1 MGGIFGSEAPPP
13 PAPPAEPPPSPDT
26 ATARARS
33 EREAADLL
41 AKRRGRASTVLSTGL
56 MAGEEEPKTASRK
69 LLGS

>member
-1 MGGIFGSEAPPP
+1 
-13 PAPPAEPPPSPDT
+13 
-26 ATARARS
+26 
-33 EREAADLL
+33 LL